1 MEILAIIC
9 VIATA
14 VIAFTGGYLLGAK
27 HTTNDM
33 NSLIKEYEELVEKM
47 KDSLEKNRKEVK
59 NLTEKYEKLLKSF
72 TELGKTLKKE
82 G

>member
-9 VIATA
+9 VIATV

-27 HTTNDM
+27 HITNDT
-33 NSLIKEYEELVEKM
+33 NNLIKEYEELVEKM
-47 KDSLEKNRKEVK
+47 RDSLEKNRKEVK
-59 NLTEKYEKLLKSF
+59 SLTEKYEKLLKSF
-72 TELGKTLKKE
+72 TELGRTLKKE

>member
-1 MEILAIIC
+1 MEILVIISIIA
-9 VIATA
+9 VI

-27 HTTNDM
+27 HTANDM

-59 NLTEKYEKLLKSF
+59 SLTEKYEKLLKSF
-72 TELGKTLKKE
+72 TELGRTLKKE